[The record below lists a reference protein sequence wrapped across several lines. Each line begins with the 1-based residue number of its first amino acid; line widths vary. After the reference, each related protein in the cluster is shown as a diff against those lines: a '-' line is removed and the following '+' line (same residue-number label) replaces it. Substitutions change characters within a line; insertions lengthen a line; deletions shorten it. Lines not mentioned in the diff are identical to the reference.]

1 VSEFT
6 ATTDTSVLVSLQ
18 SAELLG
24 AISVLFNRI
33 LVPAKV
39 REELHEGGETNRAAI
54 AAINDL
60 AFFEHC
66 DGYDSQLVKLLLDT
80 RKHLKQGRDEGEA
93 EAVIQAT
100 QRSASMVLSDDPLG
114 REWAE
119 RHALDC
125 HGAIWICHELRRTGY
140 LNELRP
146 YYVRMISRG
155 RRQPLAEMNSFLL
168 DFDERPITQDE
179 YREHTSRLH

>member
-1 VSEFT
+1 VAEFT

-33 LVPAKV
+33 LVPEKV
-39 REELHEGGETNRAAI
+39 REELRGGGEKNQAAI

-66 DGYDSQLVKLLLDT
+66 NDYDRQLVKLLLDT

-93 EAVIQAT
+93 EAVVQAT

-114 REWAE
+114 RDWAK

-140 LNELRP
+140 LGELRT
-146 YYVRMISRG
+146 YYVRMITRG
-155 RRQPLAEMNSFLL
+155 RRQPLTEMNGFLQT
-168 DFDERPITQDE
+168 FGEQPITQDE
-179 YREHTSRLH
+179 YREYISRLP